1 MDALVVSIPYF
12 VKYPNLVRLMRRI
25 PDGLQSVFLSIAK
38 LAGFADCRVWKNAAA
53 MARPLALLLTFRT
66 QGKRTGHESLALPV
80 TLFVPAGLDAISPT
94 GCAGR
99 YCGALPSGLNGGEA
113 ETAGPGLLTP
123 ASQNDTSPR
132 RHRQKGHFGLGGGA
146 AERAQTCKTR
156 RCDGCAGLEEVSKA
170 MSGPDRCRS

>member
-80 TLFVPAGLDAISPT
+80 TLFVPAGLDALSPT

-132 RHRQKGHFGLGGGA
+132 RHRQKGHFCLGA
-146 AERAQTCKTR
+146 APLNGRRRAKPGAAMAAPGLKKSVKR
-156 RCDGCAGLEEVSKA
+156 RA
-170 MSGPDRCRS
+170 